1 MKIKELQGLSSEELV
16 QKQQVFK
23 KDIFDLNYQRRTG
36 NVEKPSR
43 FRMLKRDIA
52 RIMTVLREREL
63 QNERNRKTTQ

>member
-23 KDIFDLNYQRRTG
+23 KDIFDLNYQRRMG

-43 FRMLKRDIA
+43 FRVLKRDIA

>member
-16 QKQQVFK
+16 QKQQTFK
-23 KDIFDLNYQRRTG
+23 KDIFDLNYQRRMG

-43 FRMLKRDIA
+43 FRLLKRDIA

-63 QNERNRKTTQ
+63 QNERNRKATQ

>member
-16 QKQQVFK
+16 QKQKDFK
-23 KDIFDLNYQRRTG
+23 KDIFDLNYQRRMG

-43 FRMLKRDIA
+43 FRVLKRDIA

-63 QNERNRKTTQ
+63 QNERNRKTT

>member
-1 MKIKELQGLSSEELV
+1 MKSKELQGLSSEELV
-16 QKQQVFK
+16 QKQQAFK

>member
-16 QKQQVFK
+16 QKQQAFK

-63 QNERNRKTTQ
+63 QNQRNRKTTQ

>member
-16 QKQQVFK
+16 QKQQAFK
-23 KDIFDLNYQRRTG
+23 KDIFDLNYQRRMG

-43 FRMLKRDIA
+43 FRVLKRDIA